1 MWTSSFFSMI
11 GTWMQN
17 VVLPVYVLDRTGSTT
32 LVGLTV
38 FAQLGPQLLLAIPAG
53 VIADRFDRRRWLIT
67 MQLVQLVF
75 SAALA
80 PLAATD
86 APLWTIFVVAFGVGC
101 GSSLNAPA
109 WAAMLP
115 TLVARADIP
124 GSVSLSSV
132 SLNASR
138 VVGPV
143 IVAVLRSSGVAIAD
157 IFLINAATYLFVVF
171 ALARTSIP
179 RPAGRTVDA
188 GLAAFTSGIRIVRAR
203 ADLSRVIT
211 TMTLFS
217 LISLPYVGLFAVV
230 ARENFG
236 ILKGSTRY
244 EWLYATWGTGAA
256 LGALAV
262 GTVFVGF
269 DIRTLARRALV
280 AFAVF
285 LGLFAVVTTQP
296 LAFSVA
302 PLLGFA
308 YFTLATSLNTIYQS
322 RLEDHQRGRAM
333 SLWFMAFG
341 GTVPIGNMLFAPV
354 MDTIGTRWT
363 LGIGAVGALWL
374 ARWCDIAAIDR
385 RLEAR

>member
-17 VVLPVYVLDRTGSTT
+17 VVLPVYVLDRTGDTV

-38 FAQLGPQLLLAIPAG
+38 FAQLGPQLFLAIPAG

-67 MQLVQLVF
+67 MQLVQMVF
-75 SAALA
+75 SAALT
-80 PLAATD
+80 PLAAAD
-86 APLWTIFVVAFGVGC
+86 APLWAILAVAFGVGC

-143 IVAVLRSSGVAIAD
+143 LVAVLRSAGVTIAD

-171 ALARTSIP
+171 ALARTPLP
-179 RPAGRTVDA
+179 RPAGRAVES

-211 TMTLFS
+211 TMMLFS

-236 ILKGSTRY
+236 ILKDSTRY

-262 GTVFVGF
+262 GTVFVGL
-269 DIRTLARRALV
+269 DIRALARRALV
-280 AFAVF
+280 AFALF
-285 LGLFAVVTTQP
+285 LGLFAIVSAQP
-296 LAFSVA
+296 LAFTVA

-341 GTVPIGNMLFAPV
+341 GTVPIGNLLFAPV
-354 MDTIGTRWT
+354 MDAIGTRWT
-363 LGIGAVGALWL
+363 LGIGAVFALWL
-374 ARWCDIAAIDR
+374 ARWCDIATIDR
-385 RLEAR
+385 RLTPG